1 MSDISERID
10 KTWLL
15 TTCVMVCVISEGN
28 GERVKDDAEIFFAGP
43 RAQITRDEEKG
54 SKWIRFSNRTCQVAN
69 ICTSR

>member
-28 GERVKDDAEIFFAGP
+28 GERVKDDAETFFPSGSS
-43 RAQITRDEEKG
+43 EEAL
-54 SKWIRFSNRTCQVAN
+54 C
-69 ICTSR
+69 CH